1 MVKTVSKSID
11 RSGAAEVKKRLN
23 GLDQALEVLKG
34 PKVVSTIAKSSNDW
48 ENYKEQEGL
57 EDDLAKAAK
66 DGLVSC
72 FYCCCCNSSS
82 LLHQILDQK
91 RFS

>member
-1 MVKTVSKSID
+1 MQHLPAGILPVSSTVAQSVVKTVSKSID

-66 DGLVSC
+66 DGLVS
-72 FYCCCCNSSS
+72 
-82 LLHQILDQK
+82 
-91 RFS
+91 